1 MKKIFSIFSFL
12 IISQMGFSQTG
23 EEDYYGEEK
32 TEKKD
37 TVKKEEEP
45 EKKFWDKCYT
55 GGNVSLNIGSYGS
68 YIEITPLLGYNLTD
82 YWSIGVSASYKYF
95 SGNNSAW
102 GISYRTHV
110 YGGSVF
116 TRLLLGERFLV
127 QAEMEMLNT
136 EAYDVVQ
143 NKLVRKFIPIG
154 LAGAGLRNGWGYNS
168 YSYFLLMYDFIRDPA
183 SPYPFS
189 PFVIKIGFVFPIR
202 PQE

>member
-1 MKKIFSIFSFL
+1 MPWYNGDYPPSYKNQPLALREKAVEIANALLEEGTEEGIA
-12 IISQMGFSQTG
+12 IATG
-23 EEDYYGEEK
+23 LKQARMYFKNKEK

-116 TRLLLGERFLV
+116 YHHFHLQNILL
-127 QAEMEMLNT
+127 
-136 EAYDVVQ
+136 
-143 NKLVRKFIPIG
+143 
-154 LAGAGLRNGWGYNS
+154 
-168 YSYFLLMYDFIRDPA
+168 
-183 SPYPFS
+183 
-189 PFVIKIGFVFPIR
+189 
-202 PQE
+202 